1 MTIKTALQAAGRVAA
16 SWLPDALLVGG
27 AAAISAGAWQVY
39 APAGWIVAGLFALA
53 GGWLLSRRGEGG
65 A

>member
-1 MTIKTALQAAGRVAA
+1 MTIKTTLQAAGRVAA

-39 APAGWIVAGLFALA
+39 APAGWIVGGVFALA
-53 GGWLLSRRGEGG
+53 GGLLLARRGAGS